1 MDEIHMVREGNHL
14 VPIDEMSSE
23 ELARLP
29 LRQQVLVKVTM
40 PRNLRQ
46 HRLAWA
52 LATKIS
58 EACDWLHDREDAM
71 SWLKIKARHV
81 RYIHDTHSGETQIV
95 PKSIRFA
102 ALDQMGFDRIFKRM
116 VYVTVTEI
124 IPGMDENALR
134 AEIENMV
141 GIDTSPSKVG
151 RSLTEA
157 QDAAIEGAITAAIL
171 PEPPPVKL
179 KRGRPPKSRES
190 APVSVIP
197 DDTFPGDRPLPESP
211 NADGPLAHPSASPA
225 PLHSP
230 AAQEAATA
238 QALHPKTATEWAAYC
253 RAWLTEYE
261 NDPTKTDQ
269 DAMLRWNNERTLRN
283 DCGVTS
289 DERQPVFVEYGNTI
303 ERMQGRRG

>member
-14 VPIDEMSSE
+14 VPVDEMSSE

-52 LATKIS
+52 LATKVA
-58 EACDWLHDREDAM
+58 EACDWLHDRDDSMA
-71 SWLKIKARHV
+71 WLKIKARHV

-124 IPGMDENALR
+124 IPGMDETALR
-134 AEIENMV
+134 AEIESMV
-141 GIDTSPSKVG
+141 GVDTAP
-151 RSLTEA
+151 
-157 QDAAIEGAITAAIL
+157 
-171 PEPPPVKL
+171 PEVAPTKEPKR
-179 KRGRPPKSRES
+179 RGRPPKPRDPIEPISI
-190 APVSVIP
+190 IP
-197 DDTFPGDRPLPESP
+197 DNTFPGDRPLPELP

-230 AAQEAATA
+230 AAQEAATV

-253 RAWLTEYE
+253 RTWLAEYE
-261 NDPTKTDQ
+261 KDPTKTDQ
-269 DAMLRWNNERTLRN
+269 DAMLRWNNERALRN

-289 DERQPVFVEYGNTI
+289 DERQPLFVEYGNTI
-303 ERMQGRRG
+303 ERMRGR